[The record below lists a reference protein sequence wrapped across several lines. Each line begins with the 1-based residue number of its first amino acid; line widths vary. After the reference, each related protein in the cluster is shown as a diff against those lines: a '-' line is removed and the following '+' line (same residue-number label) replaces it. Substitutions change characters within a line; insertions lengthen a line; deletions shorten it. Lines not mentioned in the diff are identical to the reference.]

1 MMTKKLIK
9 GRGSN
14 PNSHGNH
21 RIGSEL
27 TDEKKIRLMP
37 KQWEVAQ
44 KLGNG
49 NYSKGLRSLVDAAEI
64 AAGAE
69 DADILFTKLPYLGKA
84 KLAIQLLLQ
93 GHSKASEYAEAV
105 LLDLEDLEIENLYE
119 EAFIKGVI
127 EKPKGAYIV

>member
-1 MMTKKLIK
+1 MTSKKLIR

-37 KQWEVAQ
+37 KQWEVA
-44 KLGNG
+44 KKIGDG
-49 NYSKGLRSLVDAAEI
+49 NYSQGVRSLVDVAI
-64 AAGAE
+64 SAGAK
-69 DADILFTKLPYLGKA
+69 DADILFTKLSHLGKA

-93 GHSKASEYAEAV
+93 GHSKASEYAESV

-119 EAFIKGVI
+119 EAFIEGVI